1 MNLLFIMRNELLP
14 SIGGVERVTNTI
26 TKILQKSN
34 QNIYVIYT
42 GIQEIS
48 EPEQHDGIEYSFLP
62 DITNLGSPQNFNF
75 IRDLILKNG
84 INIAINQNANYA
96 IAKHLA
102 GMRNNE
108 LKIISCLHT
117 PPLTPRL
124 LFEYHLASSFQS
136 GLAHWTKAALKYV
149 LRTKLEIKYFKIY
162 LNELLFTVGSSDA
175 TVVPANQHI
184 GEYRKIL
191 PSALNANLVV
201 INHPLSFPKQNLEL
215 LLQNKE
221 KIILAVSRLE
231 RTSKRID
238 LLLRA
243 WSKIHRKHSD
253 WKLVIVGG
261 PKHIKSDDP
270 QFRELQ
276 KLKFLIRKLKIGNV
290 VFAGNQNPMNY
301 YEKSSIYTM
310 TSASEAWGMS
320 LVEAQQFGCVPVVF
334 QSFSALQEII
344 SPGENG
350 FCVPFPDID
359 GFAEAISLLID
370 DRILREKIARCAEK
384 STSRFRQEKI
394 GKDWLN
400 LFETMNSDLAPD
412 KTSPKS
418 DRIGSD
424 LEGIGMK
431 DGMRGQYKF
440 EFKQGAV
447 RLVQGGESWLRKSGQ

>member
-1 MNLLFIMRNELLP
+1 MNILFIMRNELSP
-14 SIGGVERVTNTI
+14 STGGVERVTSTT
-26 TKILQKSN
+26 TKIFQKSN

-42 GIQEIS
+42 GIQEIT
-48 EPEQHDGIEYSFLP
+48 EPVQHDGIKYSFLP
-62 DITNLGSPQNFNF
+62 DIKNLGSPQNFQF

-84 INIAINQNANYA
+84 IDIAINQNANYA

-102 GMRNNE
+102 GAGKNE

-117 PPLTPRL
+117 PPLIPRL

-136 GLAHWTKAALKYV
+136 GLVHWAKVGLKYV
-149 LRTKLEIKYFKIY
+149 LRTKLEAKYFKIY
-162 LNELLFTVGSSDA
+162 LSELLFIVGSSDA

-191 PSALNANLVV
+191 PSALKANLVA

-231 RTSKRID
+231 RASKRID
-238 LLLRA
+238 LLLKA

-261 PKHIKSDDP
+261 PKHIKFDDP

-276 KLKFLIRKLKIGNV
+276 KLKVLVRKLKIGNV
-290 VFAGNQNPMNY
+290 VFVGHQDPINY
-301 YEKSSIYTM
+301 YQKSSIYAM

-350 FCVPFPDID
+350 FCVPFGDID
-359 GFAEAISLLID
+359 GFAQAISLLID
-370 DRILREKIARCAEK
+370 DRTMREKIASCAEK
-384 STSRFRQEKI
+384 STARFRQEKT
-394 GKDWLN
+394 GKDWLH
-400 LFETMNSDLAPD
+400 LFETMNSH
-412 KTSPKS
+412 S
-418 DRIGSD
+418 DRVLENHD
-424 LEGIGMK
+424 LFSK
-431 DGMRGQYKF
+431 
-440 EFKQGAV
+440 
-447 RLVQGGESWLRKSGQ
+447 